1 MWNEALS
8 KRNSR
13 YFIKRLWIFLQS
25 MSVSQNSTQIIY
37 SQHHSYKLSC
47 HKKHKKLGFL
57 CILMVDWLQL
67 VWCFQLWESTTN
79 RKWEPN
85 SESVGTPLS
94 LETFPHQWVM
104 IGLSWSRIRDS
115 PSPNIVKGPA
125 HKTHPNVFPA
135 YLSLSSAVDGCC
147 QAVSMVILLDDA
159 CGWILLGLQHRS
171 FT

>member
-25 MSVSQNSTQIIY
+25 TSVSQSSTQIIN
-37 SQHHSYKLSC
+37 SQRHSYKLSC
-47 HKKHKKLGFL
+47 QLLGFS
-57 CILMVDWLQL
+57 CIFMVDWLQL
-67 VWCFQLWESTTN
+67 VWCFQLWEYTTN

-85 SESVGTPLS
+85 SESAGTPLS
-94 LETFPHQWVM
+94 LETFPHRWVM
-104 IGLSWSRIRDS
+104 IGLSWSRIRES
-115 PSPNIVKGPA
+115 PSPNIVKEPA

-159 CGWILLGLQHRS
+159 CGWVLLGLQHRS